1 MKKNKALAVPFVLW
15 AVLFIAVP
23 LAMVVWYGVTVEE
36 TPAYVEVAGDNGQ
49 TLFQLEDGTVT
60 AERPQK
66 RTAVSLANFRRMLE
80 PTYLKLLLR
89 SLKIALFT
97 TIICLLLG
105 YPVALILSSR
115 DFKRHGLWLML
126 IILPMWMNFLLRT
139 YSWMTILEDTG
150 LINTVL
156 GFFGIGPLHMINTGG
171 AVVLGMVYNFIPYM
185 ILPLYSVMSK
195 LDKSMVE
202 AAQDLGANRV
212 AVVRKVIFPLSM
224 PGVVSGVTMVF
235 VPCVSTFYI
244 SQKLGG
250 GTFSLIGDIIE
261 MQFQTAYNYN
271 LGAALSLVLMVL
283 ILICMAFMN
292 RFADQDSGAM
302 VI

>member
-1 MKKNKALAVPFVLW
+1 MEKKPSLLQKLASAQYIVWSLI
-15 AVLFIAVP
+15 FIIAP
-23 LAMVVWYGVTVEE
+23 LILVVYYAFTDAQGNFTFANIQQLSGYGSI
-36 TPAYVEVAGDNGQ
+36 
-49 TLFQLEDGTVT
+49 F
-60 AERPQK
+60 
-66 RTAVSLANFRRMLE
+66 
-80 PTYLKLLLR
+80 LR
-89 SLKIALFT
+89 SIGYGLVAT
-97 TIICLLLG
+97 VICLLLS
-105 YPVALILSSR
+105 YPFAYILSQTGA
-115 DFKRHGLWLML
+115 KRQSTMILLVM
-126 IILPMWMNFLLRT
+126 LPMWMNFLLRT

-150 LINTVL
+150 LINTFL

-171 AVVLGMVYNFIPYM
+171 AVILGMVCNFIPYM

-195 LDKSMVE
+195 LDESMVE
-202 AAQDLGANRV
+202 AAQDLGANRA

-224 PGVVSGVTMVF
+224 PGVVSGITMVF

-302 VI
+302 IV

>member
-1 MKKNKALAVPFVLW
+1 MRAKLISAPYTIWMA
-15 AVLFIAVP
+15 LFIIVP
-23 LAMVVWYGVTVEE
+23 MGLVVFFAFTDTSGAFTL
-36 TPAYVEVAGDNGQ
+36 DNILRVGQ
-49 TLFQLEDGTVT
+49 YSNVF
-60 AERPQK
+60 
-66 RTAVSLANFRRMLE
+66 
-80 PTYLKLLLR
+80 LR
-89 SLKIALFT
+89 SIWLGAIAT
-97 TIICLLLG
+97 AISLLLG
-105 YPVALILSSR
+105 YPLAYTISKMKA
-115 DFKRHGLWLML
+115 KRQSVMIML
-126 IILPMWMNFLLRT
+126 VMLPMWMNFLLRT

>member
-1 MKKNKALAVPFVLW
+1 MEKKPSLLQKLASAQYIVWSVI
-15 AVLFIAVP
+15 FIIAP
-23 LAMVVWYGVTVEE
+23 LILVVYYAFTDAQGNFTVANIQQLGSYG
-36 TPAYVEVAGDNGQ
+36 NI
-49 TLFQLEDGTVT
+49 F
-60 AERPQK
+60 
-66 RTAVSLANFRRMLE
+66 
-80 PTYLKLLLR
+80 LR
-89 SLKIALFT
+89 SIGYGLAAT
-97 TIICLLLG
+97 VICLLLS
-105 YPVALILSSR
+105 YPFAYLLSQSGAKRQSTMIL
-115 DFKRHGLWLML
+115 LVM
-126 IILPMWMNFLLRT
+126 LPMWMNFLLRT

-195 LDKSMVE
+195 LDKCMVE
-202 AAQDLGANRV
+202 AAQYLGANRV